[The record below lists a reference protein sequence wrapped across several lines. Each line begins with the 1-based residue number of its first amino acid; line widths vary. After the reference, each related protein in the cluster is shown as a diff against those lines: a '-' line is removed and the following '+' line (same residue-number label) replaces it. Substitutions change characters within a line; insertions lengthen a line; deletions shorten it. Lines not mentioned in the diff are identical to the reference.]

1 MGGKKKKNKK
11 NKKEKEVEVWT
22 EEQYEDYLKGIYGLD
37 FIAGYT
43 EGGMPFGLPADET
56 VEEKDIDT
64 KNVEKKITACFDND
78 DLPF

>member
-1 MGGKKKKNKK
+1 MGGRKKQKKKN
-11 NKKEKEVEVWT
+11 KEKEVEVWT

-56 VEEKDIDT
+56 DEEKNIET
-64 KNVEKKITACFDND
+64 KNVERKIRDCCDDD

>member
-1 MGGKKKKNKK
+1 MGGRKKQKKKNKD
-11 NKKEKEVEVWT
+11 KEVEIWT
-22 EEQYEDYLKGIYGLD
+22 EEQYEDYLKGVYGLD

-56 VEEKDIDT
+56 AEEKIIET
-64 KNVEKKITACFDND
+64 ENVERKTGACCDDD